1 MIRLENRIPP
11 PLVMLGIAAA
21 MATSLSTVPA
31 ALSFP
36 FQAGITSIFFLAAG
50 VFGFPAFSAFNRAKT
65 TINPVNIDQAS
76 TLVTSGIYQLS
87 RNPMYVGL
95 ALLLCAWAACLA
107 RPIAAFG
114 PILFVVYINQ
124 FQILPE
130 ERVLLSKFGE
140 AYEAYRQSVR
150 RWL

>member
-1 MIRLENRIPP
+1 
-11 PLVMLGIAAA
+11 
-21 MATSLSTVPA
+21 
-31 ALSFP
+31 
-36 FQAGITSIFFLAAG
+36 
-50 VFGFPAFSAFNRAKT
+50 
-65 TINPVNIDQAS
+65 
-76 TLVTSGIYQLS
+76 
-87 RNPMYVGL
+87 
-95 ALLLCAWAACLA
+95 LA